1 MAAPNPQGRFAE
13 IASRV
18 HDLNGSTKV
27 IHWVDGAPADLKLD
41 LKTPLGSALR
51 DCREAK
57 SATRAVVEAV
67 NGFRQ
72 EVADNPRLSHAGRV
86 EQLKERRKLAEQR
99 LDAVQNAIANV
110 GWVISETEKA
120 LVAVEPR
127 EPGDLAGAS
136 LDAEARAL
144 IRSWPDA
151 ERALRLE
158 KRSDPS
164 LLDAALRAAPELSGL
179 TQQQWERLRDARIE
193 AKYPLRLAELRG
205 VSRSLYAARR
215 AIASAREGVAFI
227 TNAAG

>member
-1 MAAPNPQGRFAE
+1 MAAPNPQGGFADKA
-13 IASRV
+13 IRV
-18 HDLNGSTKV
+18 HDLKGGSKV
-27 IHWVDGAPADLKLD
+27 VHFVSGAPDDLKLD
-41 LKTPLGSALR
+41 VKTPLGSALR

-57 SATRAVVEAV
+57 NATRATVEGV
-67 NGFRQ
+67 NVFCK

-86 EQLKERRKLAEQR
+86 EQLKERRKLADQR

-110 GWVISETEKA
+110 GWVVSEAEKA

-144 IRSWPDA
+144 IRSWSDG

-158 KRSDPS
+158 KRADPS

-205 VSRSLYAARR
+205 VARALYAARR
-215 AIASAREGVAFI
+215 SIASAREGVAFI
-227 TNAAG
+227 TNTAG